1 MNNIDIT
8 LSFNELRLNALRE
21 YLEPLGFS
29 IELQLQK
36 TFDEFYESMIPEE
49 ERDKISAQGSCCR
62 RKRSVRLPKDCAR
75 LTYGC
80 DIGSVQILT
89 FSIMRC

>member
-29 IELQLQK
+29 VEEKLQK
-36 TFDEFYESMIPEE
+36 TFDEFYESMIPE
-49 ERDKISAQGSCCR
+49 D
-62 RKRSVRLPKDCAR
+62 
-75 LTYGC
+75 
-80 DIGSVQILT
+80 
-89 FSIMRC
+89 